1 MGRYFRIKVGLSI
14 TQIVLWLATVAAL
27 FILPSAIRIPE
38 LSDTTWLMLFLG
50 WSLLV
55 SIPADI
61 IAGKILPERQGMYS
75 MIFDGWWKKWLRA
88 IIIQTVFFLLMGGWL
103 LLMGDTFGQIGTIG
117 CFALMMLLTGGLQI
131 WLARATVGWES
142 FFDNHKGKLV
152 VYLDNEDPAFT
163 GGISGIPGMEI
174 FVIPNSWRK
183 EMDDRMM
190 GVIKGRRHGAIQ
202 TLGHAKGFLAAFLLN
217 VLAFTAAI
225 LLVEEGTS
233 TGLGLVQTV
242 SLFSLFHLAGTALI
256 LTPLSRRAVWEV
268 DKWVFYRGGDADS
281 LRASF
286 HKIVVKD
293 ELNDFGV
300 FNPVFQPMPTPP
312 SRSQHIASQTAT
324 KGAWNAARLSMFLS
338 WAALNPLARSLP
350 VTLGRPERWVFL
362 PSD

>member
-1 MGRYFRIKVGLSI
+1 MGKYFRIKVGLSMA
-14 TQIVLWLATVAAL
+14 QVFCWLATVTAL
-27 FILPSAIRIPE
+27 LILPSTIELPE
-38 LSDTTWLMLFLG
+38 LSATIWLLMFLG
-50 WSLLV
+50 WSLLISV
-55 SIPADI
+55 PADI
-61 IAGKILPERQGMYS
+61 IAGKMLPERQGMYS

-88 IIIQTVFFLLMGGWL
+88 IIVQTVFFLLMGGWL
-103 LLMGDTFGQIGTIG
+103 LFMGSKFGRMGTIG
-117 CFALMMLLTGGLQI
+117 GFSLMMLLTGGLQI
-131 WLARATVGWES
+131 WLARATVRWES

-183 EMDDRMM
+183 EMDARML

-217 VLAFTAAI
+217 LLAFTAAI
-225 LLVEEGTS
+225 LLIEDGTS

-242 SLFSLFHLAGTALI
+242 SLFGLFQVAGTALI
-256 LTPLSRRAVWEV
+256 LTPLSRKAVWEV
-268 DKWVFYRGGDADS
+268 DRWVFYRGGDADS

-286 HKIVVKD
+286 HKIAVNE
-293 ELNDFGV
+293 ELAEFGTLSSV
-300 FNPVFQPMPTPP
+300 LQPMPSPS
-312 SRSQHIASQTAT
+312 SRSQHIASQQESR
-324 KGAWNAARLSMFLS
+324 GAWNAARLSIFLS

-350 VTLGRPERWVFL
+350 IMLGRPERWVFL